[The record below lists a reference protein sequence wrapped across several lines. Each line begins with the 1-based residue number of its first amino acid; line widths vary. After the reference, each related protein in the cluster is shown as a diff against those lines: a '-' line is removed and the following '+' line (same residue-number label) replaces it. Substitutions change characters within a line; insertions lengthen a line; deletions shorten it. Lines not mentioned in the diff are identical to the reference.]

1 MSADAQRHALFF
13 VFQMSNQSLT
23 VFKEVSGR
31 YRWVLLSSNAYRD
44 RHAEIVSTK
53 ALEIDCDRADSDGD
67 YGPLRWWHVGGL
79 DIGDCDFNAMH
90 GRMLIESGTFR
101 NPAVAERVKEQ
112 APDLAVS
119 IAFRHPLTEPDS
131 DGVFHTIRRFERSLL
146 PKGREGNAL
155 CQVGF
160 VTKEVEESNMKKE
173 KLDAFKQL
181 VGEDTAK
188 EILAQAETTQK
199 QADNAGTA
207 FKEKAKPS
215 THSDAE
221 TPAEDK
227 TETPADEMT
236 EDKTGKPFT
245 KKEAGQTIGE
255 LTVPEFA
262 AVIATAF
269 KEAFKELGETAKELT
284 TSSGKVTEALTGFDK
299 RLKELEGDMPAS
311 AKTTVIQND
320 GNGGLSKAFEAA
332 LSDTLKE
339 FGIGKAASNGHLPE
353 TDFMLPSAKK

>member
-1 MSADAQRHALFF
+1 MSSALF
-13 VFQMSNQSLT
+13 VFQMPNQTLT
-23 VFKEVSGR
+23 VFKETDGR
-31 YRWVLLSSNAYRD
+31 HRWVLLSSNAYRD

-53 ALEIDCDRADSDGD
+53 ALESDCIRADSDGD

-112 APDLAVS
+112 ADQLAVS
-119 IAFRHPLTEPDS
+119 IAFRHPLTEPDR

-160 VTKEVEESNMKKE
+160 ITKEGLNMKKE

-181 VGEDTAK
+181 VGEDAAK

-199 QADNAGTA
+199 EADNAGTA
-207 FKEKAKPS
+207 FKEKAKPKDG
-215 THSDAE
+215 HADVE

-227 TETPADEMT
+227 TETPADEAA
-236 EDKTGKPFT
+236 EDKGKPPFA
-245 KKEAGQTIGE
+245 KKEVGPTIGE

-262 AVIATAF
+262 SVLAAAF
-269 KEAFKELGETAKELT
+269 KEAFKELGETAKELA
-284 TSSGKVTEALTGFDK
+284 TSSGKVTDALKGFDE
-299 RLKELEGDMPAS
+299 RLKELEGDMPKGA
-311 AKTTVIQND
+311 ATTVITS
-320 GNGGLSKAFEAA
+320 GGGGLAEALKLA
-332 LSDTLKE
+332 LADSFKE
-339 FGIGKAASNGHLPE
+339 LNGNKPANGHLPE
-353 TDFMLPSAKK
+353 TDLLFGAKK

>member
-1 MSADAQRHALFF
+1 MLKSNALFF
-13 VFQMSNQSLT
+13 VFQVSNDSTLT

-31 YRWVLLSSNAYRD
+31 HRWILLSSNAFQD
-44 RHAEIVSTK
+44 RHGEIVSTK
-53 ALEIDCDRADSDGD
+53 ALETDCNRADLDGD
-67 YGPLRWWHVGGL
+67 YGPLRWWHIGGC

-112 APDLAVS
+112 ASELAVS

-160 VTKEVEESNMKKE
+160 VTKEGMNMKQEKIKALKE
-173 KLDAFKQL
+173 L

-199 QADNAGTA
+199 EADQAGLA
-207 FKEKAKPS
+207 FKEKAKA
-215 THSDAE
+215 THPDAE

-227 TETPADEMT
+227 TETPADEKT
-236 EDKTGKPFT
+236 EDKTGKPVMT
-245 KKEAGQTIGE
+245 KKEAGPTIGE

-262 AVIATAF
+262 QVIATAF
-269 KEAFKELGETAKELT
+269 KEAFKELEAGLGATAKELS
-284 TSSGKVTEALTGFDK
+284 TSSGKVTEALKGFDE

-311 AKTTVIQND
+311 AKTTVVQS
-320 GNGGLSKAFEAA
+320 GGGGLAEALKLA
-332 LSDTLKE
+332 LADSFKE
-339 FGIGKAASNGHLPE
+339 LGGKAPNGHLPE
-353 TDFMLPSAKK
+353 TEFMMPTKK

>member
-1 MSADAQRHALFF
+1 
-13 VFQMSNQSLT
+13 
-23 VFKEVSGR
+23 
-31 YRWVLLSSNAYRD
+31 
-44 RHAEIVSTK
+44 
-53 ALEIDCDRADSDGD
+53 
-67 YGPLRWWHVGGL
+67 
-79 DIGDCDFNAMH
+79 
-90 GRMLIESGTFR
+90 
-101 NPAVAERVKEQ
+101 
-112 APDLAVS
+112 
-119 IAFRHPLTEPDS
+119 
-131 DGVFHTIRRFERSLL
+131 
-146 PKGREGNAL
+146 
-155 CQVGF
+155 
-160 VTKEVEESNMKKE
+160 MKKE

-284 TSSGKVTEALTGFDK
+284 TSSGKVTEALTGLDK

-311 AKTTVIQND
+311 ARTTVVQND

>member
-1 MSADAQRHALFF
+1 ML
-13 VFQMSNQSLT
+13 NQSLS

-79 DIGDCDFNAMH
+79 DIGDCDFNALH

-207 FKEKAKPS
+207 FKEKAKPAG
-215 THSDAE
+215 HPDVE

-262 AVIATAF
+262 QVIAGAMKIAF
-269 KEAFKELGETAKELT
+269 KEFGAFADTFSETAKELT

-311 AKTTVIQND
+311 AKTTVVSSD
-320 GNGGLSKAFEAA
+320 GSGLSKAFEAA
-332 LSDTLKE
+332 LADTLKE
-339 FGIGKAASNGHLPE
+339 FGVKKAASNGHLPE
-353 TDFMLPSAKK
+353 TEFMLPTKK